1 MGGAA
6 FASGPSP
13 LNTPRMP
20 SAVYARA
27 KNACHALLRHLFV
40 YVASPIEGPGKTDHG
55 DIDILVALDR
65 RFAFPQKPGDGVQ
78 RSPQELMAAIQDALD
93 TRYAI
98 VDRTAMSANFA
109 ILWPEEGEEEEAEAE
124 TEGIGGRDNGNHD
137 EKDPTPRHIQVD
149 VRICNDLDDLCWA
162 LFKHA
167 HGDLWNLL
175 GSTIRPYG
183 LTVDEQGLWL
193 RIPEIEKL
201 DRKRAKVLLTSDPV
215 ATIHFLG
222 MQVEGFW
229 AEPFESV
236 DALFD
241 YVTTCRLFWVQP
253 ASEESPGAEANEA
266 GSLGGE
272 EGRKKLKSNDRRRM
286 NYRAVYRR
294 WIDEFIPQLRAEG
307 RFASKYQH
315 ASVQELRDM
324 VRDEAFA
331 RFFVETEYRARL
343 WAWRVQREA
352 EQVKG
357 LVKELIPMD
366 LDPHYRACLV
376 GGMRKIVME
385 DDRSLGIIPEIPL
398 KDADGFYDMEATRA
412 FVARNWGKLGPITWS
427 MQLQKSREHLSS
439 KQAKEL
445 KKEA

>member
-6 FASGPSP
+6 FASGHSP

-20 SAVYARA
+20 PAVYARA
-27 KNACHALLRHLFV
+27 KTACHALLRHLFV

-65 RFAFPQKPGDGVQ
+65 RLAFPQKPGDEVQ
-78 RSPQELMAAIQDALD
+78 RSPQALMAAIQNALD

-98 VDRTAMSANFA
+98 VDQTAMSANFA
-109 ILWPEEGEEEEAEAE
+109 ILWPEKEEEEE
-124 TEGIGGRDNGNHD
+124 TGSRAALEVPATAQDNSNRG
-137 EKDPTPRHIQVD
+137 EKDPRPRHIQVD

-167 HGDLWNLL
+167 HGDIWNLL

-229 AEPFESV
+229 TEPFESV

-241 YVTTCRLFWVQP
+241 YVTTCRLFWLQP
-253 ASEESPGAEANEA
+253 ASEESPDVEANDAEANNA

-294 WIDEFIPQLRAEG
+294 WINEFIPQLRAQG
-307 RFASKYQH
+307 RFASRYQQTTTM
-315 ASVQELRDM
+315 QELRDM

-343 WAWRVQREA
+343 RAWRVQREA

-357 LVKELIPMD
+357 LVKKLIPMD

-376 GGMRKIVME
+376 SGMMKIIME
-385 DDRSLGIIPEIPL
+385 GDRSLGIVPETPL

-412 FVARNWGKLGPITWS
+412 FVATNWERLGPIT
-427 MQLQKSREHLSS
+427 
-439 KQAKEL
+439 
-445 KKEA
+445 